1 MRNKHKLYKRCNL
14 KRQPIIFLTE
24 LDFSIDHTWPG
35 RSVLGDGEAGPPGE
49 AHDPPLEGCPLGES
63 LQRLEGR
70 ILRPDVQE
78 VAFVDV
84 KPLRRRSDR
93 SIHVTLLI
101 KNFCWML
108 SNKEKVKRVRAM

>member
-14 KRQPIIFLTE
+14 ERQLIIFQ
-24 LDFSIDHTWPG
+24 LDFNIDPTWPG

-93 SIHVTLLI
+93 SSMSLL
-101 KNFCWML
+101 
-108 SNKEKVKRVRAM
+108 

>member
-1 MRNKHKLYKRCNL
+1 M
-14 KRQPIIFLTE
+14 
-24 LDFSIDHTWPG
+24 
-35 RSVLGDGEAGPPGE
+35 LGDGEAGPPGE

-101 KNFCWML
+101 QEFSPDFQIRKTVTAPCGAG
-108 SNKEKVKRVRAM
+108 EGRARR